1 MVGAAELQEIDA
13 ELDARFDAAYDED
26 GVDRSLIRSSLAKT
40 PTERVRELEDLLNAL
55 TTVRRVRD
63 R

>member
-1 MVGAAELQEIDA
+1 MFGAAMQHIEADLR
-13 ELDARFDAAYDED
+13 ARLEAAYDED

-55 TTVRRVRD
+55 ATVRRPGE
-63 R
+63 